1 MASGSSAASLA
12 HEHDAHSEPIN
23 FRAALAAFEQNSATH
38 AGSPVTAT
46 RRAPQTPAR
55 PSGGLDPIARSA
67 STPHNRAGTASNN
80 PFSAANAPASPR
92 VATGSIPTTS
102 ASGMLSAPSPAVVA
116 STSPSYAT
124 GSTLR
129 KSDSGLSLRELMNK
143 SLPRNANSPVPPN
156 RSRSGADDDST
167 AGASASAS
175 ASGRSTPAMAPR
187 AIVGLFAED
196 PSADALRRTASPASS
211 LLSDERAARH
221 MLDTSLDEQDHTHPM
236 FAHAVMPRS
245 TSGSP
250 ERKGS
255 TSSTA
260 SASSTT
266 PRLPPRPT
274 QPSLAPSPT
283 LTEFGQFQPVT
294 KDKPAVGYA
303 TYTPGFK
310 RGVATMDVQRT
321 PPALPPRSATVG
333 QSERAKREV
342 PPSVPKKP
350 LKPVPPPRPTAAQR
364 SAPDGAAKSF
374 RFGSPAAETTSAP
387 PAAPT
392 RPYKPSTPRATNL
405 TPNTSSTAST
415 ASHKKSGSNVFTS
428 ISLSDEASSE
438 LRRTL
443 ETDVRVDVQ
452 LPPPARGR
460 PPTTPHRT
468 ATASTATGGVV
479 SSLIGTAA
487 SALPLFKAS
496 TPAAGGARSLADG
509 APSKQY
515 GVSRSGSTH
524 SDLSVRPGHTDV
536 GSWMPTRA
544 VQLADAP
551 KRAPAAAVPAWWKTP
566 DASARAR
573 YDALFTATLADQVQ
587 RRKHR
592 RRDESDS
599 NASTLREQP
608 RTAGVHALRGW
619 FESDAPPAAADT
631 DHSASADELGATSVR
646 RVWKRSRLPARF
658 LAQVW
663 DYAVQL
669 GDKDQSGA
677 PGLGREAFVCALAT
691 IDAELARRR
700 WRRQQRTAQADDAH
714 AVAARET
721 GGRRVPPRPRA

>member
-1 MASGSSAASLA
+1 MASGSSAASIA
-12 HEHDAHSEPIN
+12 QERDAHSEPIN
-23 FRAALAAFEQNSATH
+23 FRAALAAFEQNSSTH
-38 AGSPVTAT
+38 AGSPGAAAGRT
-46 RRAPQTPAR
+46 PQTPAR
-55 PSGGLDPIARSA
+55 PSGGSDPIARSA
-67 STPHNRAGTASNN
+67 STPHNRAGAASNN
-80 PFSAANAPASPR
+80 PFSAANAAALPR
-92 VATGSIPTTS
+92 VATGSIPATS

-143 SLPRNANSPVPPN
+143 SLPRSAHSPVPPS

-167 AGASASAS
+167 AAAASAS

-211 LLSDERAARH
+211 LYSDERAARH

-245 TSGSP
+245 TPGSP

-283 LTEFGQFQPVT
+283 LTEFGQLQPAA
-294 KDKPAVGYA
+294 KDKAVGYA

-310 RGVATMDVQRT
+310 RGVATIEVQRT
-321 PPALPPRSATVG
+321 PPALPPRSATLG
-333 QSERAKREV
+333 QSERGKSRE

-350 LKPVPPPRPTAAQR
+350 LKPAPPPRPTAAPR
-364 SAPDGAAKSF
+364 STPDSAAKAF
-374 RFGSPAAETTSAP
+374 RFGSAAAESTSAQPAP
-387 PAAPT
+387 PP
-392 RPYKPSTPRATNL
+392 RPSKPSTPGGTSL
-405 TPNTSSTAST
+405 TPTPPNTATTAK
-415 ASHKKSGSNVFTS
+415 HRKSGSNVFTS

-443 ETDVRVDVQ
+443 ETDVRADVQ

-496 TPAAGGARSLADG
+496 TPLAAGARSLADG

-515 GVSRSGSTH
+515 GLSRSGSTH
-524 SDLSVRPGHTDV
+524 SDLSVLPGHADA

-551 KRAPAAAVPAWWKTP
+551 KRAPAAAVPGWWKMP
-566 DASARAR
+566 DPSARAR
-573 YDALFTATLADQVQ
+573 YDALFTTTLADQAR
-587 RRKHR
+587 RRKHAR
-592 RRDESDS
+592 ADESAS
-599 NASTLREQP
+599 NASTLREKP
-608 RTAGVHALRGW
+608 RTAGVQALRGW
-619 FESDAPPAAADT
+619 FESDAPPAADMHT
-631 DHSASADELGATSVR
+631 GVQADELGAASVR

-663 DYAVQL
+663 DYAVHL
-669 GDKDQSGA
+669 GDDAKPPSPA
-677 PGLGREAFVCALAT
+677 LGREAFVCALAT

-700 WRRQQRTAQADDAH
+700 SRRQQRTAQASDAH

-721 GGRRVPPRPRA
+721 GGRRVPPPPRA